1 MTPEDNKYAKS
12 HEYVHMEGEVG
23 TIGITDY
30 AQKELGDV
38 VFVELP
44 QVGTQLEA
52 GDELG
57 SIESV
62 KAVSEL
68 FSPVSGEVVEINGG
82 RTILVSGQV
91 AYDKDGK
98 VVGKGDIRAQSKQVF
113 ENLKAALDSVGAT
126 FNDVV
131 KLNTFMV
138 NMPENLEGHREVRG
152 QYLAKNEH
160 QPASTTVGVAALVNP
175 DLLLEVE
182 AVVVLPSQRKE

>member
-1 MTPEDNKYAKS
+1 MSTTPEDNRYAKS
-12 HEYVHMEGEVG
+12 HEYVHAEGETG

-68 FSPVSGEVVEINGG
+68 FSPVSGEVIEINEA
-82 RTILVSGQV
+82 L
-91 AYDKDGK
+91 ADKPD
-98 VVGKGDIRAQSKQVF
+98 
-113 ENLKAALDSVGAT
+113 
-126 FNDVV
+126 
-131 KLNTFMV
+131 
-138 NMPENLEGHREVRG
+138 
-152 QYLAKNEH
+152 
-160 QPASTTVGVAALVNP
+160 LVNTDP
-175 DLLLEVE
+175 WGDGWIIRIRMSDPTELDALMTAEE
-182 AVVVLPSQRKE
+182 YEEFIEKESAH

>member
-1 MTPEDNKYAKS
+1 MTPEDSRYAKS
-12 HEYVHMEGEVG
+12 HEYIHVEGEVG

-68 FSPVSGEVVEINGG
+68 FSPVSGEVVEINE
-82 RTILVSGQV
+82 TL
-91 AYDKDGK
+91 AEK
-98 VVGKGDIRAQSKQVF
+98 
-113 ENLKAALDSVGAT
+113 
-126 FNDVV
+126 
-131 KLNTFMV
+131 
-138 NMPENLEGHREVRG
+138 PE
-152 QYLAKNEH
+152 
-160 QPASTTVGVAALVNP
+160 LVNTDP
-175 DLLLEVE
+175 YGDGWMIRIRISDPTELDDLMNAEE
-182 AVVVLPSQRKE
+182 YEEYCETESH